1 MSFGFDKGGY
11 YPSARLRLIIRL
23 EDYGAPGTPKPPTL
37 PTMNR
42 TGVKD
47 SGATTQLR
55 VVEEGTGFV
64 LLGEGDAP
72 GQKLGPQKQTT
83 SDDGLTH
90 VIDGIIPKNARHDR
104 NGIRIA
110 DQLKAT
116 ISFLDLPIDP
126 RPIRSC
132 AVEYFLGTVS
142 AEEYALGVAGQ
153 IRANATSDGLQ
164 LPYNVIPDT
173 FFDGRQQRSNLR
185 FQGWVDIWRNSRPS
199 DGAPV
204 IELSCT
210 DNTRI
215 LIEQEAP
222 PRLTIGVDDRIDRA
236 VATYMSAFPQLRG
249 FSVEYRPAVPE
260 DKIPKLSTVLG
271 RNAYPPKLGPTPVGG
286 AGAGAASAQKLSVW
300 DYITDVVGAVGHTVR
315 VEGTVVVIQRART
328 LYAAG
333 YAGRPDDTFTGRIL
347 PDGTELRSRTYLYGE
362 NIQEFDLERHFT
374 KAAPFNVEVRSYLPD
389 RKKTLV
395 VRYPEKV
402 NRQKKLVPGQNA
414 DQKYQVVRVSGI
426 GDEATL
432 RVLAQSTYET
442 WGRNEIAVTM
452 LTRNLG
458 SLGGSNID
466 PDMLDAI
473 PGDSV
478 DVITSTAA
486 EDDNLNTVITVASES
501 ATAQK
506 LIALGLSEDFAAAY
520 SRAYAAIGFPRTFR
534 LKTTSTD
541 WDQDKGVKLEAQC
554 INYVEVRADAQL
566 PEGEEVTP
574 AESATSPEP
583 KPVTV
588 EDAT

>member
-37 PTMNR
+37 PSQNR

-47 SGATTQLR
+47 SGATTKLR
-55 VVEEGTGFV
+55 VVQDGSGFV
-64 LLGEGDAP
+64 LLGEGDTP
-72 GQKLGPQKQTT
+72 GEKLGPQKQTT

-142 AEEYALGVAGQ
+142 ADEYALGVAGN

-173 FFDGRQQRSNLR
+173 YFDGRQQRTNLR
-185 FQGWVDIWRNSRPS
+185 FQGWVDIWRNSRPN
-199 DGAPV
+199 DGAPI

-222 PRLTIGVDDRIDRA
+222 PRLYIGVDDPIDLA
-236 VATYMSAFPQLRG
+236 IATYMSAFPQLRG
-249 FSVEYRPAVPE
+249 FSVEYRPAVARS
-260 DKIPKLSTVLG
+260 KIPNLATVLG

-286 AGAGAASAQKLSVW
+286 AGAGAASSQKLSTW
-300 DYITDVVGAVGHTVR
+300 DYITDVVGALGHTVR
-315 VEGTVVVIQRART
+315 IEGTTVIVQRART

-333 YAGRPDDTFTGRIL
+333 YSGRTDDVFTGRLL

-362 NIQEFDLERHFT
+362 NISEYDMERHFT

-395 VRYPEKV
+395 VRYPAKID
-402 NRQKKLVPGQNA
+402 RQSKLLPGQNA

-426 GDEATL
+426 GSEDTL
-432 RVLAQSTYET
+432 RLLAQSAYEV

-478 DVITSTAA
+478 DVITSQAK
-486 EDDNLNTVITVASES
+486 EDDNLNTVVAVASES
-501 ATAQK
+501 AQAQK
-506 LIALGLSEDFAAAY
+506 LIALGFSEDFAGAYAKAY
-520 SRAYAAIGFPRTFR
+520 SAIGFPRTFR
-534 LKTTSTD
+534 LKTVSTD
-541 WDQDKGVKLEAQC
+541 WDQDSGVKLEVGC
-554 INYVEVRADAQL
+554 INYVEVRADASL
-566 PEGEEVTP
+566 PEGQEITP
-574 AESATSPEP
+574 AESELA
-583 KPVTV
+583 PVPVPVVV
-588 EDAT
+588 EDNS